1 MSNKLQQEIFSAVS
15 LVQNISENKDVFLLK
30 KKKKTKTESEKKC
43 RLSLLSPGLSKMR
56 MCVYELFKHGGWVR
70 KEEGDGSDGQYR
82 KKRMSLLVITST
94 TLYIWKILSRE
105 AFGECFFAV
114 CYIKSLSWLFSEKSI
129 IKMYLKF

>member
-1 MSNKLQQEIFSAVS
+1 MP
-15 LVQNISENKDVFLLK
+15 FLSPGDLPNPGIEPGSPTLEADALPTEPPGKPNLK

-114 CYIKSLSWLFSEKSI
+114 CYIKSLS
-129 IKMYLKF
+129 